1 MLREGQVVAK
11 DRFFYFRTEF
21 KLPKAR
27 F

>member
-1 MLREGQVVAK
+1 MLREGQEIAK

-21 KLPKAR
+21 KLREAR